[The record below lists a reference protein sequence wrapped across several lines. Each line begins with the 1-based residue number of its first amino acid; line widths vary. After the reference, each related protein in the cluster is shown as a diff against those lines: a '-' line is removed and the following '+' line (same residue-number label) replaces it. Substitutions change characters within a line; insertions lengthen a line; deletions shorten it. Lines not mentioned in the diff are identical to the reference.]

1 MGERMS
7 GGMER
12 GREKEENQREKF
24 PFGIDAGLGDLWGVG
39 IKIHNLV
46 GEKNPTK

>member
-12 GREKEENQREKF
+12 GREKEKNQREKS
-24 PFGIDAGLGDLWGVG
+24 PFGIDAGLGDLWGVE

-46 GEKNPTK
+46 GEKKCTK